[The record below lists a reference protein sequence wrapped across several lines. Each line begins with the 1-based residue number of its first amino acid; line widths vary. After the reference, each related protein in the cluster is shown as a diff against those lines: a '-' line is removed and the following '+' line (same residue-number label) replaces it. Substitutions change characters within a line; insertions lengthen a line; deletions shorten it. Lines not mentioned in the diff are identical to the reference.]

1 MKIIFEN
8 GNRVLNQEAVDF
20 LKQFK
25 QPISSM
31 YQDTWELKSDYEIYG
46 DDFKIEIEGSHGEC
60 IFVLKDYDEFQDLE
74 YKTVATFNKQELSQ
88 LIAVFTSIKD
98 KM

>member
-1 MKIIFEN
+1 MKIIFSD
-8 GNRVLNQEAVDF
+8 GNKLLNQEAINF
-20 LKQFK
+20 IKQFK
-25 QPISSM
+25 TPVSSI

-46 DDFKIEIEGSHGEC
+46 DDFKIEIEGSHSEC

-74 YKTVATFNKQELSQ
+74 YKTVVTFNKEELSQ
-88 LIAVFTSIKD
+88 LIAVLESTRN